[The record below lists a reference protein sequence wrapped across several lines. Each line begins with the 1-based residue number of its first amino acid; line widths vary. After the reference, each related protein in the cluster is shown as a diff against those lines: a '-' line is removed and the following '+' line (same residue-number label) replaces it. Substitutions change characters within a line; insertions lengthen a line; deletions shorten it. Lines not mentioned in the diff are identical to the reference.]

1 MKVGQSAA
9 RAEYSGNWRSRRCER
24 KAIIGETLNRGNG
37 FAMIRAKEAMRRIEV
52 ESLAKGRKWRKVE
65 ENGGKWR
72 KMEENERKESR
83 KSRLTEFITP

>member
-1 MKVGQSAA
+1 
-9 RAEYSGNWRSRRCER
+9 
-24 KAIIGETLNRGNG
+24 
-37 FAMIRAKEAMRRIEV
+37 MIRAKEAMRRIEV

-83 KSRLTEFITP
+83 KSSLTEFITP